1 MILTHIKIPEPVNFV
16 IAAILLHALT
26 TLKYC
31 AVSVLHRNLAC
42 QCLFPFLVSSFTCFS
57 SRNRVFFC
65 LSLNKFKKLKKILKN
80 CLDEFSSKTACV
92 TPQNWKKLN
101 RYPWFLM
108 DEFSSKTVCVT
119 PQNCPIDD
127 WMSFPVKRSRWRP
140 GFFKNWIG
148 TQDFLMDEFS
158 SKTASEMSQKFANKG

>member
-1 MILTHIKIPEPVNFV
+1 MVWMSFPVKRPV
-16 IAAILLHALT
+16 WRPRI
-26 TLKYC
+26 
-31 AVSVLHRNLAC
+31 
-42 QCLFPFLVSSFTCFS
+42 
-57 SRNRVFFC
+57 
-65 LSLNKFKKLKKILKN
+65 
-80 CLDEFSSKTACV
+80 E
-92 TPQNWKKLN
+92 KKLN

>member
-16 IAAILLHALT
+16 IAAILLLAQT
-26 TLKYC
+26 TLKHC
-31 AVSVLHRNLAC
+31 HVSVLHHNLTC
-42 QCLFPFLVSSFTCFS
+42 QFPFPFKFHHLLVFPLEIE
-57 SRNRVFFC
+57 VF
-65 LSLNKFKKLKKILKN
+65 LKKLKKDLKN
-80 CLDEFSSKTACV
+80 CLDEFSSKTVCV

-127 WMSFPVKRSRWRP
+127 WMNFPVKRSRWRP

-158 SKTASEMSQKFANKG
+158 SKTASEMSQKFADKG